1 MPDSPLNVAIVGC
14 GIFGEV
20 HAATYRDFEHARLVA
35 VCDLDPKRARALAA
49 KYGARACTRVEEI
62 AEDPAVQAVSVATP
76 DFAHR
81 HVCEVL
87 AAAGKHLLVEK
98 PLAMTVADAR
108 AIRDAVA
115 RAGVLGMVDFHN
127 RYHPALVP
135 IKQRLERGELGRPQM
150 MYGRLSDRL
159 EVATEWF
166 AWSGRSGPEWFLG
179 SHLADVACW
188 LFGAYPTR
196 VFAQGRKD
204 VLASRGIGCYDSV
217 QMSLAFPEGFAT
229 LETSW
234 ILPASWPTLVDFVVS
249 LQTTGGRADMDM
261 GDQGSQ
267 IAAAAGY
274 ERPMLVARDPLDPDD
289 FGFLSLPIRRFVRA
303 VLAGGESPMPLELG
317 LKNVQILAAV
327 HESLESGAPV
337 AITYDAP

>member
-1 MPDSPLNVAIVGC
+1 MSESPLGVATVGC
-14 GIFGEV
+14 GIFGEM
-20 HAATYRDFEHARLVA
+20 HAATYRDFEHSRLVA
-35 VCDLDPKRARALAA
+35 VCDVDAHRAAA
-49 KYGARACTRVEEI
+49 VAARYGAKAYTRVEDLAAD
-62 AEDPAVQAVSVATP
+62 AEVQAVSVVTP

-81 HVCEVL
+81 RACEVL

-98 PLAMTVADAR
+98 PLATTVEDAR
-108 AIRDAVA
+108 AIAGAVGQ
-115 RAGVLGMVDFHN
+115 AGVLGMVDFHN
-127 RYHPALVP
+127 RYHPALEP
-135 IKQRLERGELGRPQM
+135 MKRRLERGDLGRPQM
-150 MYGRLSDRL
+150 MYGRLSDRI

-166 AWSGRSGPEWFLG
+166 PWSGRSGPEWFLG

-204 VLASRGIGCYDSV
+204 VLAARGIGCYDSV
-217 QMSLAFPEGFAT
+217 QMSLEFPEGFAT

-249 LQTTGGRADMDM
+249 LQGTAGRADMDM
-261 GDQGSQ
+261 GDQGFQ
-267 IAAAAGY
+267 VAAAPGY
-274 ERPMLVARDPLDPDD
+274 ERPMLVARDPADPDD

-303 VLAGGESPMPLELG
+303 VLAGAESPMPLEWG
-317 LKNVQILAAV
+317 LKNVQILEAA
-327 HESLESGAPV
+327 HASLDSGAPV